1 MNKNFASFFLF
12 ALLALLLWG
21 NYLLFKP
28 FLVAIIFALVLSQIF
43 KKWFLHLS
51 NFLSGRK
58 SLASLLLCLCLF
70 FFLFLPLL
78 GIGSLTASEINSF
91 YQNFQSES
99 WLEKFSSFSQSLSA
113 DNYLNGPENN
123 SSFLQ
128 ITPEKI
134 ASFQKTVGSYLFL
147 ALKVL
152 YQSASHFIFMSF
164 VMFFSLYYFFKD
176 GDALLCQIKKISP
189 LKDSQEET
197 LFVNFMNISRATLKG
212 SFILAVI
219 QGAVLS
225 LLFWILGISSPVFW
239 GVLTALFSL
248 IPFIGTAAVW
258 LPVGIFLLLEGSL
271 AQGIIVLLFGLI
283 VISNIDN
290 LLRPRLVGKD
300 AGLHP
305 LLVFF
310 STLGGIAMFGLS
322 GFFIGPIIT
331 ALFLSVLEIYQIEF
345 KKELNIFNHLKK

>member
-1 MNKNFASFFLF
+1 MNKNFASLFLF
-12 ALLALLLWG
+12 ILLALLLWS

-28 FLVAIIFALVLSQIF
+28 FLISIIFALVLSQIF
-43 KKWFLHLS
+43 KKWFLRLS
-51 NFLSGRK
+51 HFLSGRK
-58 SLASLLLCLCLF
+58 SLASVLLCLCIF

-78 GIGSLTASEINSF
+78 GIASLTVSEINNF
-91 YQNFQSES
+91 YQTFQSES
-99 WLEKFSSFSQSLSA
+99 WLESFSNLSRSISA
-113 DNYLNGPENN
+113 DNYLSSPGDEA
-123 SSFLQ
+123 SFLQ

-134 ASFQKTVGSYLFL
+134 SSLQQTIGGYLL
-147 ALKVL
+147 TALKIL

-176 GDALLCQIKKISP
+176 GDALIRQIKKISP
-189 LKDSQEET
+189 LKDAQEEK
-197 LFVNFMNISRATLKG
+197 LFVNFMAISRATLKG

-248 IPFIGTAAVW
+248 IPFVGTAAIW
-258 LPVGIFLLLEGSL
+258 LPVGIFLLIEGDIS
-271 AQGIIVLLFGLI
+271 QGIIVLLFGAL

-300 AGLHP
+300 SGLHP

-310 STLGGIAMFGLS
+310 STLGGIAIFGLA

-331 ALFLSVLEIYQIEF
+331 ALLLSVLEIYQIEF
-345 KKELNIFNHLKK
+345 KKELSAFNHLKK